1 MMGNSIKVLSIVG
14 LLALSGCATTE
25 TSEKIAML
33 DNQVSELQ
41 ASVAALESDMLE
53 AKANANAA
61 LNQSEATNQR
71 VDGIV
76 ATYQK

>member
-1 MMGNSIKVLSIVG
+1 MRNCIKLLSVAAI
-14 LLALSGCATTE
+14 LALSGCASTE

-33 DNQVSELQ
+33 DSQVAELQ

-53 AKANANAA
+53 TKANSNAA
-61 LNQSEATNQR
+61 LSQSEATNQR